1 MSIILKSAKVINAES
16 KYNGTKQDILISE
29 GKIVKIAKSIEIDT
43 AQVIKIENLHVS
55 VGWLDSSVSFGE
67 PGYEERETIENGAL
81 AASKSGFTDIVL
93 NPNTDPVLDKQTDIS
108 FVKLKSENACCSIHP
123 LGALSISSKSVSMA
137 ELFDMRNAGAVGF
150 YDFKKPVKSSNLL
163 KTSLLYSQSFDSLIM
178 SFPLDESIAKNGI
191 INEGVISLNY
201 GIKGIP
207 NFSEEVQINRDLQI
221 LEYTGGRLHI
231 PTISTKKSVELIKNA
246 KSKGLKVTCSVA
258 IHNLIFNETKLK
270 DFDTRFKVLP
280 PLRSENDRLA
290 LIEAVDK
297 GIIDLVTSDHTPID
311 VENKKTDID
320 NSKFGTIGL
329 ESFFG
334 SLLTIFSLEKTIE
347 ILTRGKDIFKIEK
360 TTLNE
365 GSLAKLSLFTVSD
378 EYEFSK
384 ENILSKSKNSAF
396 LGLKMKGK
404 PLGIINSEKIC
415 INE

>member
-29 GKIVKIAKSIEIDT
+29 GKIVKIAKSIEIDS

-67 PGYEERETIENGAL
+67 PGYEERETIEHGAL
-81 AASKSGFTDIVL
+81 VASKSGFTDVIL

-108 FVKLKSENACCSIHP
+108 FVKLKSKNSTCRIHP
-123 LGALSISSKSVSMA
+123 LGALSISSKSVDMA
-137 ELFDMRNAGAVGF
+137 ELFDMKNAGAVGF
-150 YDFKKPVKSSNLL
+150 YDFKKPIKNSNLL

-396 LGLKMKGK
+396 LGLKMKGI
-404 PLGIINSEKIC
+404 PIGIINSEKIC

>member
-29 GKIVKIAKSIEIDT
+29 GKIVKIAKSIENDS

-67 PGYEERETIENGAL
+67 PGYEERETIEHGAL
-81 AASKSGFTDIVL
+81 VASKSGFTDIIL

-108 FVKLKSENACCSIHP
+108 FVKLKSKNATCSIHP
-123 LGALSISSKSVSMA
+123 LGALSISSKSVDMA
-137 ELFDMRNAGAVGF
+137 ELFDMKNAGAVGF
-150 YDFKKPVKSSNLL
+150 YDFKKPIKNSNLL

-201 GIKGIP
+201 GIKGMP

-280 PLRSENDRLA
+280 PLRSEKDRLA

-311 VENKKTDID
+311 IENKKTDID

-347 ILTRGKDIFKIEK
+347 ILTKGKDIFKIEE

-365 GSLAKLSLFTVSD
+365 GSLAKLSLFTLSN

-396 LGLKMKGK
+396 LGLKIIGK

>member
-29 GKIVKIAKSIEIDT
+29 GKIVKIAKSIEIDS

-81 AASKSGFTDIVL
+81 VASKSGFTDIIL

-108 FVKLKSENACCSIHP
+108 FVKLKSKNATCSIHP
-123 LGALSISSKSVSMA
+123 LGALSISSKSVDMA
-137 ELFDMRNAGAVGF
+137 ELFDMKNAGAVGF
-150 YDFKKPVKSSNLL
+150 YDFKKPIKNSNLL

-201 GIKGIP
+201 GIKGMP

-258 IHNLIFNETKLK
+258 IHNLIFNEKKLK

-280 PLRSENDRLA
+280 PLRSEEDRLA

-311 VENKKTDID
+311 IENKKTDID

-347 ILTRGKDIFKIEK
+347 ILTKGKDIFKIKE

-365 GSLAKLSLFTVSD
+365 GSLAKLSLFTLSN

-396 LGLKMKGK
+396 LGLKIIGK

>member
-29 GKIVKIAKSIEIDT
+29 GKIVKIAKSIEIDS

-67 PGYEERETIENGAL
+67 PGYEERETIEHGAL
-81 AASKSGFTDIVL
+81 VASKSGFTDIIL

-108 FVKLKSENACCSIHP
+108 FVKLKSKNATCSIHP
-123 LGALSISSKSVSMA
+123 LGALSISSKSVDMA
-137 ELFDMRNAGAVGF
+137 ELFDMKNAGAVGF
-150 YDFKKPVKSSNLL
+150 YDFKKPIKNSNLL

-178 SFPLDESIAKNGI
+178 SFPFDESIAKNGI
-191 INEGVISLNY
+191 INEGIISLNY

-280 PLRSENDRLA
+280 PLRSEEDRLA
-290 LIEAVDK
+290 LIEGVDK

-311 VENKKTDID
+311 IENKKTDID

-347 ILTRGKDIFKIEK
+347 ILTKGKDIFMIEE

-365 GSLAKLSLFTVSD
+365 GSLAKLSLFTVSN

-396 LGLKMKGK
+396 LGLKMIGK

-415 INE
+415 IND

>member
-16 KYNGTKQDILISE
+16 RYNGTKQDILISE
-29 GKIVKIAKSIEIDT
+29 GKIVKIAKSIEIDA
-43 AQVIKIENLHVS
+43 AQIIKIENLHVS

-81 AASKSGFTDIVL
+81 VASKSGFTDIVL

-108 FVKLKSENACCSIHP
+108 FVKLKSKNATCSIHP
-123 LGALSISSKSVSMA
+123 LGALSISSKSVNMA

-178 SFPLDESIAKNGI
+178 SFPFDESIAKNGI

-246 KSKGLKVTCSVA
+246 KSKGLKITCSVA

-280 PLRSENDRLA
+280 PLRSEEDRLA
-290 LIEAVDK
+290 LIEALDK

-311 VENKKTDID
+311 VENKKTDIE

-347 ILTRGKDIFKIEK
+347 ILTRGKDIFKIEE

-365 GSLAKLSLFTVSD
+365 GSLAKLSLFTVSND
-378 EYEFSK
+378 YEFSK
-384 ENILSKSKNSAF
+384 RNILSKSKNSAF

>member
-81 AASKSGFTDIVL
+81 VASKSGFTDIVL

-108 FVKLKSENACCSIHP
+108 FVKLKSKNASCSIHP

-280 PLRSENDRLA
+280 PLRSEDDRLA
-290 LIEAVDK
+290 LVEAVDK

-347 ILTRGKDIFKIEK
+347 ILTRGKDIFKIEE

>member
-43 AQVIKIENLHVS
+43 AQVIKIKNLHVS

-81 AASKSGFTDIVL
+81 VASKSGFTDIVL

-108 FVKLKSENACCSIHP
+108 FVKLKSKNASCSIHP
-123 LGALSISSKSVSMA
+123 LGALSISSKSVRMA

-178 SFPLDESIAKNGI
+178 SFPLEESISKNGI

-280 PLRSENDRLA
+280 PLRSEDDRLA
-290 LIEAVDK
+290 LVEAVDK

-347 ILTRGKDIFKIEK
+347 ILTRGKDIFKIEE

-404 PLGIINSEKIC
+404 PYGIINSEKIC

>member
-29 GKIVKIAKSIEIDT
+29 GKIVKIAKSIEIET

-81 AASKSGFTDIVL
+81 VASKSGFTDVVL

-108 FVKLKSENACCSIHP
+108 FVKLKSKNVTCNIHP
-123 LGALSISSKSVSMA
+123 LGALSISSKSVNMA
-137 ELFDMRNAGAVGF
+137 ELFDMKNAGAVGF
-150 YDFKKPVKSSNLL
+150 YDFKKPIKSSNLL
-163 KTSLLYSQSFDSLIM
+163 KTSLLYSQSFGSLIM

-191 INEGVISLNY
+191 INEGLISLNY

-246 KSKGLKVTCSVA
+246 KSKGLNVTCSVA

-280 PLRSENDRLA
+280 PLRSEDDRLA
-290 LIEAVDK
+290 LIEAVHK

-311 VENKKTDID
+311 IENKKTDID

-360 TTLNE
+360 TNLNE

-378 EYEFSK
+378 DYEFSK

>member
-16 KYNGTKQDILISE
+16 RYNGTKQDILISE
-29 GKIVKIAKSIEIDT
+29 GKIVKIAKSIEIDA
-43 AQVIKIENLHVS
+43 AQIIKIENLHVS

-81 AASKSGFTDIVL
+81 VASKSGFTDIVL

-108 FVKLKSENACCSIHP
+108 FVKLKSKNATCSIHP
-123 LGALSISSKSVSMA
+123 LGALSISSKSVNMA

-178 SFPLDESIAKNGI
+178 SFPFDESIAKNGI

-246 KSKGLKVTCSVA
+246 KSKGLKITCSVA

-280 PLRSENDRLA
+280 PLRSEEDRLA
-290 LIEAVDK
+290 LIEALDK

-311 VENKKTDID
+311 VENKKTDIE

-347 ILTRGKDIFKIEK
+347 ILTRGKDIFKIEE

-365 GSLAKLSLFTVSD
+365 GSLAKLSLFTVSND
-378 EYEFSK
+378 YEFSK

>member
-16 KYNGTKQDILISE
+16 RYNGTKQDILISE

-43 AQVIKIENLHVS
+43 AQVIKIKNLHVS

-81 AASKSGFTDIVL
+81 VASKSGFTDIVL

-108 FVKLKSENACCSIHP
+108 FVKLKSKNASCSIHP
-123 LGALSISSKSVSMA
+123 LGALSISSKSVRMA

-178 SFPLDESIAKNGI
+178 SFPLDESISKNGI

-280 PLRSENDRLA
+280 PLRSEDDRLA
-290 LIEAVDK
+290 IVEAVDK

-347 ILTRGKDIFKIEK
+347 ILTRGKDIFKIEE

-404 PLGIINSEKIC
+404 PYGIINSEKIC

>member
-43 AQVIKIENLHVS
+43 AKVIKIENLHVS

-81 AASKSGFTDIVL
+81 VASKSGFTDIVL

-108 FVKLKSENACCSIHP
+108 FVKLKSKNASCSIHP

-178 SFPLDESIAKNGI
+178 SFPLDESISKNGI
-191 INEGVISLNY
+191 INEGVISLNF

-280 PLRSENDRLA
+280 PLRSEDDRLA
-290 LIEAVDK
+290 LVEAVDK

-347 ILTRGKDIFKIEK
+347 ILTRGKDIFKIEE

-404 PLGIINSEKIC
+404 PYGIINSEKIC

>member
-29 GKIVKIAKSIEIDT
+29 GKIVKIAKSIEIDS

-67 PGYEERETIENGAL
+67 PGYEERETIEHGAL
-81 AASKSGFTDIVL
+81 VASKSGFTDVIL

-108 FVKLKSENACCSIHP
+108 FVKLKSKNSTCRIHP
-123 LGALSISSKSVSMA
+123 LGALSISSKSVDMA
-137 ELFDMRNAGAVGF
+137 ELFDMKNAGAVGF

-365 GSLAKLSLFTVSD
+365 GSLAKLSLFTVTD

-396 LGLKMKGK
+396 LGLKMKGI
-404 PLGIINSEKIC
+404 PIGIINSEKIC